1 MSKAERAGLFRRRD
15 EWLKWIAT
23 VLETENG
30 RQLAREVDVCPH
42 TALALATVVGN
53 SGPSFTKQGIFASQ
67 ETLAAKL
74 AQQLVRDKANVRLV
88 RRATKLLVKVG
99 ALRVEA
105 RSGNTNLLVPL
116 LEGNRLHDAVETMK
130 EGGTAASA
138 PPDASV
144 RSTPDASVRS
154 TPDATVPEPR
164 TPASYKSSYKNI
176 HRRQNINK
184 LPLYPPVGG

>member
-130 EGGTAASA
+130 ERGDGG
-138 PPDASV
+138 V
-144 RSTPDASVRS
+144 RTPGRQRPLNPGRHRPRTPDASVLQ
-154 TPDATVPEPR
+154 VF
-164 TPASYKSSYKNI
+164 
-176 HRRQNINK
+176 
-184 LPLYPPVGG
+184 L